1 MGWIAVLWAALLL
14 PPGSTGVGG
23 VLGPIEVIEPRGG
36 PRVIYRSMSA
46 PSLVAVRLSVPVVEW
61 PGTRGAARLLQSLA
75 RGELESGATAIGAR
89 VELESTPTHA
99 VYTIVGPAESFETM
113 AALLQRAVSA
123 PALSERGLA
132 AFQARSEQAALAAL
146 ELPHTR
152 VHLALRASLFAAT
165 DASDAPPT
173 PDRLDAEHVEWFWR
187 RYYVP
192 ERMTA
197 VVVGAVPIA
206 EVISAFEGW
215 STPPPPTLP
224 PEPTESVDPPRT
236 EAVARWVGIA
246 WPVYGHDP
254 ATLAVASALVTDRL
268 AGTGLARARAE
279 LLWEPDRL
287 GFVVVGSALPGSQGN
302 PARILR
308 EAVEKAAEE
317 VTGDEV
323 AAARRALYHALL
335 YQARTPQGLASLI
348 GRFADCAGD
357 PLGAVRFLDAVL
369 GVDEARVEAA
379 LRDLVRASPSIVE
392 VGP

>member
-14 PPGSTGVGG
+14 PPGSSGVGG
-23 VLGPIEVIEPRGG
+23 VLGRIEVIEPRGG
-36 PRVIYRSMSA
+36 PRVIYRSMST

-75 RGELESGATAIGAR
+75 RGDLESGAGAIGAR

-99 VYTIVGPAESFETM
+99 VYTIVGPAKGFEAM
-113 AALLQRAVSA
+113 ATLLRRAVSA
-123 PALSERGLA
+123 PALSERGLTA
-132 AFQARSEQAALAAL
+132 IQARSEQAALAAL
-146 ELPHTR
+146 ELPDTR
-152 VHLALRASLFAAT
+152 VYLALRASLLATT

-173 PDRLDAEHVEWFWR
+173 PDRLGAEHVEWFWR

-197 VVVGAVPIA
+197 VVVGAVSIA

-215 STPPPPTLP
+215 NAPPPPTLP
-224 PEPTESVDPPRT
+224 PGPAEPVDPPRT

-254 ATLAVASALVTDRL
+254 AALAVASALVTGRL

-287 GFVVVGSALPGSQGN
+287 GFVVVGSALPGSQRN

-323 AAARRALYHALL
+323 AAARRALYHSLL
-335 YQARTPQGLASLI
+335 YEARTPQGLASLI
-348 GRFADCAGD
+348 GRFSDCTGD
-357 PLGAVRFLDAVL
+357 PLGAVRFLDALL
-369 GVDEARVEAA
+369 GVDEVRVETA